1 MEARRDLQPW
11 LWCFFYPC
19 VSFNNAAKLRGTD
32 ASNPTITWLKTQFLC
47 TLSRYRLPAALSF
60 SCRFLKGKQVWN
72 GKVCFIVYNES
83 YLRCLAVTGQ
93 TIKNHIQS
101 QESMTWLM
109 TDRGVGRWDKTVSGV
124 WTDVVWVTDA
134 TALRPHTVYSAGH
147 THKHKHKHSLKIGY
161 SHVAHQL
168 THEVL
173 TFDPEVTNPN
183 ISPPLTERLNF
194 ALLAASV

>member
-1 MEARRDLQPW
+1 MFWGELTEPEQTYFTLSFYSLKLFSSEHIWLNMEARRDLQPW

-124 WTDVVWVTDA
+124 YVCEQM
-134 TALRPHTVYSAGH
+134 LC
-147 THKHKHKHSLKIGY
+147 
-161 SHVAHQL
+161 
-168 THEVL
+168 E
-173 TFDPEVTNPN
+173 
-183 ISPPLTERLNF
+183 
-194 ALLAASV
+194 